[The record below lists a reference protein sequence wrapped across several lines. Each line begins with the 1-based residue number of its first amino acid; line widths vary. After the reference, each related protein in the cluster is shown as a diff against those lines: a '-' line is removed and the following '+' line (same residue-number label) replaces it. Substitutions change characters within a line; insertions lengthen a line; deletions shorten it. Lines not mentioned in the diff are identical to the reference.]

1 MKVAINLTVHVDR
14 DEWRRA
20 HGTAATHA
28 AVRSSLID
36 EVVNGIYRSNTDR
49 GIPVSVVRK

>member
-1 MKVAINLTVHVDR
+1 MKVAINLTVFIDPK
-14 DEWRRA
+14 EWSRA

-49 GIPVSVVRK
+49 GLTVAVVRK